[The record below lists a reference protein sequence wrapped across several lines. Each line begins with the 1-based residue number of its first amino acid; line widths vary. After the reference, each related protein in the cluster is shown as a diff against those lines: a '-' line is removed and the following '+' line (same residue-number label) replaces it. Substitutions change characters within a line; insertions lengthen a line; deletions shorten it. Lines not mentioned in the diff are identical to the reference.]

1 MSLSDFILF
10 IEWINYFWNLSFLS
24 FGVLLYV
31 LFFGMNFSESKEMN
45 GKRNECVQN
54 ARISSEKRAS
64 DRDGDSNKKELNRLF
79 SI

>member
-1 MSLSDFILF
+1 
-10 IEWINYFWNLSFLS
+10 
-24 FGVLLYV
+24 
-31 LFFGMNFSESKEMN
+31 MNFSESKEMN

-64 DRDGDSNKKELNRLF
+64 DRDRDSNKKELNRLF

>member
-1 MSLSDFILF
+1 MNKLF
-10 IEWINYFWNLSFLS
+10 LESEFSKLRCSVVRF
-24 FGVLLYV
+24 

-64 DRDGDSNKKELNRLF
+64 DRDRNSNKKELNRLF